1 MSRPLELKQSGCCQH
16 GGKIQQ
22 GSFLES
28 VFLCLAQLVY
38 CLKGCKE
45 LLLTLAVVLRK
56 YSSWLDPAGLR
67 RGKLE
72 DTSDFIFHLMIEIT
86 GMHRQRTSHLAGFLT
101 VLITGSIY
109 GQAPSD
115 LASDVEAFV
124 TQYCAE
130 CHGEDEPEARLTL
143 TLPVDLQSILSQHET
158 FERVLRAV
166 EGGTMPPED
175 ELQPPPQEIAS
186 FGKAI
191 RELFEHAELAA
202 EPDPGRVTMRRLNR
216 TEYKNTVRDLFGVD
230 FNPSED
236 FPNDGIGYGFD
247 NIGDVLTMSPLLM
260 ERYLAAAE
268 SIVTRAIVPDPAEPL
283 RHVVKGE
290 NAKPNDGDLLL
301 EDEYRIIASNG
312 SSPVETGPLLCPW
325 ACDENQEYVF
335 RAKVYA
341 PSETGPVKV
350 AVLLLGDNQPA
361 SPIGE
366 DATTVV
372 LGDLADPFTVG
383 GIYEIQTGSPEEA
396 EVIRLDLP
404 EMPVGRRVA
413 LALVQPDSEENPV
426 RLFVKYLELEGPLD
440 TRPTSHYKLLAHDP
454 QTAPSNR
461 TGQVVRRFL
470 RRAYRRTPTDGE
482 LQRVVALAQAEEAG
496 GKKWEE
502 SIQRAFQ
509 AVLCSPKFLFR
520 VELDEQPQ
528 SPEIRPLDEFSLAAR
543 MSYFLWN
550 SMPDDELLDLA
561 EGGELTS
568 CLDEQV
574 QRMLADPKAQALAE
588 NFLPQWLQIQRL
600 QRSTPDP
607 EKFPDFD
614 EHLRQ
619 AMFKETKLF
628 FASVMDEDRSIF
640 DLLDADYTF
649 LNDSL
654 ARFYGMGDVDVGQDD
669 QADGKESERDS
680 EFRRVLLEGRQ
691 RGGLVTQASVLTVT
705 SNPTRTSPVKRGRWV
720 LEQLLGE
727 PPPPPPPNVPELPEH
742 DPSTATTLRQKLE
755 IHRADP
761 SCANCHAKMDAIGF
775 ALEHYDA
782 IGAYREMDGVAEIDA
797 VGKFA
802 DGTRFEGAEGLKAVL
817 MENKALFSRCLTEKM
832 LIYALG
838 RGLQYYDRSTVSHIV
853 EAVADD
859 RYKFSALIRE
869 IVKSEP
875 FLTRRSEPT
884 RQLET
889 NP

>member
-1 MSRPLELKQSGCCQH
+1 M
-16 GGKIQQ
+16 
-22 GSFLES
+22 
-28 VFLCLAQLVY
+28 Y
-38 CLKGCKE
+38 
-45 LLLTLAVVLRK
+45 
-56 YSSWLDPAGLR
+56 
-67 RGKLE
+67 
-72 DTSDFIFHLMIEIT
+72 
-86 GMHRQRTSHLAGFLT
+86 RQRASYLAGFLM
-101 VLITGSIY
+101 VLMTGSIY
-109 GQAPSD
+109 GQAPLD
-115 LASDVEAFV
+115 RASGVEEFV
-124 TQYCAE
+124 TQYCVK
-130 CHGEDEPEARLTL
+130 CHGEHEPKAKLTL
-143 TLPVDLQSILSQHET
+143 TLQVDLQSILSQNEM

-166 EGGTMPPED
+166 ESGTMPPE
-175 ELQPPPQEIAS
+175 EESQPPSQEIIS

-191 RELFEHAELAA
+191 RHLFEHAGLTVDL
-202 EPDPGRVTMRRLNR
+202 DPGRVTMRRLNR
-216 TEYKNTVRDLFGVD
+216 TEYKNTVRDLIGVD
-230 FNPSED
+230 FNPVED
-236 FPNDGIGYGFD
+236 FPTDDIGYGFD
-247 NIGDVLTMSPLLM
+247 NIGDVLTTSPLLM

-283 RHVVKGE
+283 RREVRAERAEPTDGE
-290 NAKPNDGDLLL
+290 ILL
-301 EDEYRIIASNG
+301 EDGYRIIASNG
-312 SSPVETGPLLCPW
+312 SSPVETGPLLYPR

-335 RAKVYA
+335 RAKVYT

-350 AVLLLGDNQPA
+350 AVLLLGDNSPA
-361 SPIGE
+361 SPAGE
-366 DATTVV
+366 DATEVV
-372 LGDLADPFTVG
+372 LGDLTERFTVG

-404 EMPVGRRVA
+404 EMPVERRVA
-413 LALVQPDSEENPV
+413 LALVRPSSEENPV

-440 TRPTSHYKLLAHDP
+440 TRPASHYRLLAHDP

-461 TGQVVRRFL
+461 TEQVVQRFL
-470 RRAYRRTPTDGE
+470 RRAYRRTPTDEE
-482 LQRVVALAQAEEAG
+482 LQRVVALAHAEEAD

-502 SIQRAFQ
+502 SIRRAFQ
-509 AVLCSPKFLFR
+509 AILCSPKFLFR
-520 VELDEQPQ
+520 VELDERPQ
-528 SPEIRPLDEFSLAAR
+528 SPEIRPLDEFSLASR
-543 MSYFLWN
+543 MSYFLWS

-561 EGGELTS
+561 ERGELTS

-574 QRMLADPKAQALAE
+574 QRMLADPKAQTLAE

-600 QRSTPDP
+600 QRSAPDP

-619 AMFKETKLF
+619 AMLNETKLF

-654 ARFYGMGDVDVGQDD
+654 ARLYGIQDVDAQS
-669 QADGKESERDS
+669 DGKESARDS
-680 EFRRVLLEGRQ
+680 NFRRVVLEGRR
-691 RGGLVTQASVLTVT
+691 RGGLLTQASVLTVT

-742 DPSTATTLRQKLE
+742 DQSTATTLRQKLE
-755 IHRADP
+755 IHSADP
-761 SCANCHAKMDAIGF
+761 TCANCHAKMDAIGF

-782 IGAYREMDGVAEIDA
+782 IGAYREMDGTAEIDA

-802 DGTRFEGAEGLKAVL
+802 DGTTFEGAEGLKSVL

-838 RGLQYYDRSTVSHIV
+838 RGLQYYDRSIVSRIV
-853 EAVADD
+853 EAMADD
-859 RYKFSALIRE
+859 RYKFSALIRA

-875 FLTRRSEPT
+875 FRTRRSEPT

-889 NP
+889 NPKE